1 MAQLLPFRPQDG
13 YYCKDDFYS
22 NEGVADTTVGELGW
36 ELVNIANAPTVA
48 YLVSTNAVAGRPGL
62 LRLTTAATADGDGW
76 VLRLDEDAIVLDG
89 QGGSFTFGFRY
100 GVELASMNFRVGL
113 QDSVTAADPGTGI
126 VLTSDAGVLS
136 IEAFSNDHGDET
148 AAVSGVSTLT
158 SGTTAVVGTWHDV
171 DVRWHG
177 TNAQGGPARVDCYID
192 GELAGS
198 IPCNIDNDEELELSI
213 VGWQDSGGTDAVTFD
228 IDYIDLLI
236 HAKRG

>member
-13 YYCKDDFYS
+13 YYTKDDFYS

-48 YLVSTNAVAGRPGL
+48 YLVTTDTTAGRPGV
-62 LRLTTAATADGDGW
+62 LRVTTAATADGDGW

-89 QGGSFTFGFRY
+89 QGGEFTFGFRY

-113 QDSVTAADPGTGI
+113 QDSVTATDPGTGI

-136 IEAFSNDHGDET
+136 IEAFSNDHTDET
-148 AAVSGVSTLT
+148 AAITGISTLT
-158 SGTTAVVGTWHDV
+158 SGTTAVVASWHDV
-171 DVRWHG
+171 TVKWHG
-177 TNAQGGPARVDCYID
+177 TNAQGGPANVDCYID
-192 GELAGS
+192 GELGGS

-213 VGWQDSGGTDAVTFD
+213 VGWQDSGGADAVTFD

-236 HAKRG
+236 NAKR